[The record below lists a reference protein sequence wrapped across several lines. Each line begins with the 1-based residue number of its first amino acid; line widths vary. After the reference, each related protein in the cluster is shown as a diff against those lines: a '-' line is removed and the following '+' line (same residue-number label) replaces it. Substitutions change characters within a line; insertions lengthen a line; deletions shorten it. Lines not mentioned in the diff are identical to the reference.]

1 MALVYSN
8 YLFNRLEGFYH
19 VTNLPS
25 NPIRVQD
32 NMVGIANSTKGVFM
46 DLLTQILLKIGGY
59 PTREA
64 LIELHQL
71 ISGNAA
77 SVASNIGGGRNG
89 HLALTMTNEDY
100 LAQTY
105 YAFVPPYNPCE

>member
-1 MALVYSN
+1 
-8 YLFNRLEGFYH
+8 
-19 VTNLPS
+19 
-25 NPIRVQD
+25 
-32 NMVGIANSTKGVFM
+32 M
-46 DLLTQILLKIGGY
+46 DLLTPILLKIGGD

-77 SVASNIGGGRNG
+77 SVASNIGGGRHG
-89 HLALTMTNEDY
+89 HLALTMTKEDY

-105 YAFVPPYNPCE
+105 YAFVPPYNPCD

>member
-1 MALVYSN
+1 M
-8 YLFNRLEGFYH
+8 E
-19 VTNLPS
+19 
-25 NPIRVQD
+25 
-32 NMVGIANSTKGVFM
+32 
-46 DLLTQILLKIGGY
+46 LLTPILLRIGGD

-64 LIELHQL
+64 LIELHQI

-105 YAFVPPYNPCE
+105 YAFVPPYNPCD

>member
-8 YLFNRLEGFYH
+8 YLFNRLNGFYH
-19 VTNLPS
+19 GTNLPS
-25 NPIRVQD
+25 NPTRVQD

-46 DLLTQILLKIGGY
+46 DLLTPILLKIGGD

-77 SVASNIGGGRNG
+77 SVASNIGGGRHG
-89 HLALTMTNEDY
+89 HLALTINE
-100 LAQTY
+100 
-105 YAFVPPYNPCE
+105 